1 MAPGEG
7 GGQGS
12 HTATRCCWLLSAAGL
27 SQPRWPRRRGVGAE
41 VCVVRGVGR
50 PRQAARRATAGV
62 ERQRHP
68 GASSASRPAQARRK
82 PPSNSLV
89 ALAAGTT
96 PRPRVA
102 VCPGVLHSRPRPPPL
117 TAGCG
122 VAVSARADWLHARTV
137 ATSVFCCSARA
148 GCVGARAWRRPS
160 HVQPGGRAH
169 CPVTEAPSQTSCV
182 GVLAEQRTHC
192 ACYATV
198 VRDRL
203 GRWPGCWTLQAA
215 SSPPLPSTLSRVG
228 QLAFGGWLA
237 ALAGGRVGGVGA
249 WLFVLPLRVMA
260 PPG

>member
-102 VCPGVLHSRPRPPPL
+102 VCPGVLHPRPRPPPL

-122 VAVSARADWLHARTV
+122 VAVSARADWLHARAV

-160 HVQPGGRAH
+160 HVQPGGR
-169 CPVTEAPSQTSCV
+169 CPLPRHGSALPNVMRGGA
-182 GVLAEQRTHC
+182 GGAEDALRMLRHGC
-192 ACYATV
+192 PRPPGAVAG
-198 VRDRL
+198 RAAGHSRL
-203 GRWPGCWTLQAA
+203 PP
-215 SSPPLPSTLSRVG
+215 PPLS
-228 QLAFGGWLA
+228 
-237 ALAGGRVGGVGA
+237 
-249 WLFVLPLRVMA
+249 PLRSPA
-260 PPG
+260 